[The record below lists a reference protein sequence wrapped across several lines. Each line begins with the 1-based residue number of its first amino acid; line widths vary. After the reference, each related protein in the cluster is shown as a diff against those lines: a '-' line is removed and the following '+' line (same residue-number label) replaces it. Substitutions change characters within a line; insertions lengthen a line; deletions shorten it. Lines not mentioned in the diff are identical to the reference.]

1 MANGLIQEKQGWF
14 NIRESVYI
22 THYLTKFHLRSQLK
36 NNKTGIDRYILNT
49 FTLAPKPASFL
60 M

>member
-36 NNKTGIDRYILNT
+36 NNKTGTDRYILKIH
-49 FTLAPKPASFL
+49 LP
-60 M
+60 